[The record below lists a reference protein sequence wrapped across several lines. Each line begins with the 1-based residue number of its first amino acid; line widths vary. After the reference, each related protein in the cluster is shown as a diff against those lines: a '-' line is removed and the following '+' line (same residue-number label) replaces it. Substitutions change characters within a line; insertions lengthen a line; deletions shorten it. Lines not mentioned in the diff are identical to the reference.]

1 MDKIFVTMSYDEI
14 VNSLNVKTNR
24 CGYISKEEA
33 EKNGFTAKEW
43 DKFVARAKRLKKIIK
58 DKGFSRASFFVF
70 AKDNDNNLYILDG
83 QGRRMALKLME
94 TEDGFDMSNMTFEC
108 ILYVKPMTTSE
119 MSKLIID
126 LNTGNSNWLT
136 KDVRR
141 SDVIASDNEK
151 VKKAYFEV
159 EELKNKYD
167 MRDYVAN
174 LLTYGEKASHQRTS
188 KSEPLSTDDYAITKE
203 VFTGAYVKLITTV
216 STKYDKDGNII
227 ERPKN
232 VQNKI
237 RNVNFAISFN
247 SCLRSIVKYHNNDV
261 NAAKNDINKFVNSI
275 IKEANGSD
283 AWVEQFF
290 YCAKSDKNEV
300 LVKMKRAISSSTYK
314 NAFQV
319 CSNQ

>member
-24 CGYISKEEA
+24 CGYITKEEA
-33 EKNGFTAKEW
+33 EKNGFTVKEW
-43 DKFVARAKRLKKIIK
+43 NKFVARAKRLKKIIK

-70 AKDNDNNLYILDG
+70 AKDKDNNLYILDG
-83 QGRRMALKLME
+83 QGRRMALKLLE
-94 TEDGFDMSNMTFEC
+94 TEEGFDMSNMTFEC
-108 ILYVKPMTTSE
+108 VLYVNPMTIAE

-141 SDVIASDNEK
+141 SDVIASNNES

-159 EELKNKYD
+159 EELKSKYD

-188 KSEPLSTDDYAITKE
+188 KSEPLSTSDYAITKK
-203 VFTGAYVKLITTV
+203 VFTDAYVKLIT
-216 STKYDKDGNII
+216 SASMKYDKDGNIV

-232 VQNKI
+232 VRNKI

-247 SCLRSIVKYHNNDV
+247 SCLRSLVKYHNNDV
-261 NAAKNDINKFVNSI
+261 NEAKNDINKFVNSI
-275 IKEANGSD
+275 IKEASGSD

-300 LVKMKRAISSSTYK
+300 LVKMKRAIGSSTYK
-314 NAFQV
+314 NAFAI
-319 CSNQ
+319 CSI